1 MRTSRSKPIEP
12 PVQHILSQTRK
23 KLANE
28 FAPLWAHQKQTLD
41 FALKSPIVFDT
52 SSPGTGKTRAHLE
65 AFNRRLRKGLS
76 AKCLI
81 LAPKSLLRTA
91 WFNDARKFTPDL
103 VCSIAY
109 STNRAKAFDTE
120 ADVYITNID
129 AVKWIIKQHPS
140 WIKDHFP
147 SNSTLIIDEC
157 TAVKHRTSARSKA
170 ALKISK
176 FFQFRI
182 GMTGTPNP
190 HSVTEL
196 WHQVLVLDEGQRLG
210 KNFFSFRGAV
220 QTPTMRGMFT
230 EWQDKPGVELAIAQI
245 LKDISICHDFET
257 CMDLPPNFTYMR
269 SFSPNTELREKY
281 EELLEYA
288 ILELEKGT
296 IRAVNAAVLQNK
308 ILQLLSGAIYD
319 QNGEYHLIDTQRYE
333 LVSDLIEETAHSVC
347 FFNWRHQ
354 KELLSQA
361 LNARG
366 IPYAILDGT
375 VNVKERER
383 LVFQYQ
389 RGDLQTILLH
399 PQTGAHGLTLTK
411 GTRTIWSSP
420 IYQADFLV
428 QGKHRIY
435 RGGQTLKTE
444 TILVEAEG
452 TIEERI
458 YAKLN
463 DNETKMMSFLDLI
476 KGR

>member
-1 MRTSRSKPIEP
+1 MAFFREFLKRYGAFVQTWFNSRSHKQQQRIFTQE
-12 PVQHILSQTRK
+12 LSLVYCQ
-23 KLANE
+23 
-28 FAPLWAHQKQTLD
+28 
-41 FALKSPIVFDT
+41 
-52 SSPGTGKTRAHLE
+52 GT
-65 AFNRRLRKGLS
+65 
-76 AKCLI
+76 
-81 LAPKSLLRTA
+81 
-91 WFNDARKFTPDL
+91 
-103 VCSIAY
+103 
-109 STNRAKAFDTE
+109 
-120 ADVYITNID
+120 
-129 AVKWIIKQHPS
+129 IKQHPFQYS
-140 WIKDHFP
+140 NQNTKRKNDCSSSCQRVQHQTCNNLCKDKKGVGRKRFAQVYDIINTGPHNRFLIRN
-147 SNSTLIIDEC
+147 SNGYE
-157 TAVKHRTSARSKA
+157 
-170 ALKISK
+170 
-176 FFQFRI
+176 F
-182 GMTGTPNP
+182 
-190 HSVTEL
+190 
-196 WHQVLVLDEGQRLG
+196 LVH
-210 KNFFSFRGAV
+210 N
-220 QTPTMRGMFT
+220 
-230 EWQDKPGVELAIAQI
+230 
-245 LKDISICHDFET
+245 C
-257 CMDLPPNFTYMR
+257 
-269 SFSPNTELREKY
+269 
-281 EELLEYA
+281 
-288 ILELEKGT
+288 
-296 IRAVNAAVLQNK
+296 
-308 ILQLLSGAIYD
+308 SGAIYD